1 MLRRRSNTTRVE
13 KDGALSWRV
22 EWVWP
27 QGARTVLARV
37 AEDTTLQEALRMA
50 VERAAKGA
58 DPGLDGTLDQSNA
71 HILMRRERTPA
82 NAVEY
87 MDLDR
92 SATIAQALRGK
103 DIVEFPTFLVVPPE
117 TLGEFTL
124 HVAA

>member
-1 MLRRRSNTTRVE
+1 MRAEPCQRPATT
-13 KDGALSWRV
+13 S
-22 EWVWP
+22 
-27 QGARTVLARV
+27 Q
-37 AEDTTLQEALRMA
+37 
-50 VERAAKGA
+50 
-58 DPGLDGTLDQSNA
+58 
-71 HILMRRERTPA
+71 A

-124 HVAA
+124 HAAA